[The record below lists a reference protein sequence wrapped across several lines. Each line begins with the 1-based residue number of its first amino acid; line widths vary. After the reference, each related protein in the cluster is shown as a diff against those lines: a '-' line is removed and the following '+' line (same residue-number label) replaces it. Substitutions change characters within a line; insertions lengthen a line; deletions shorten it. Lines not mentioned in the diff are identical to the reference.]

1 MLTRLQEAAY
11 FLLVDR
17 WFQSVVCAH
26 SSESKV
32 PLHCH
37 VKPQGNSW
45 PYCGIDMNC
54 HSIRLF
60 LGPLFQG
67 KGCCFLGEG
76 TGPLDSSE
84 RFYVFFVFH
93 LLVGTKLS

>member
-1 MLTRLQEAAY
+1 M
-11 FLLVDR
+11 D
-17 WFQSVVCAH
+17 
-26 SSESKV
+26 
-32 PLHCH
+32 
-37 VKPQGNSW
+37 
-45 PYCGIDMNC
+45 C

-93 LLVGTKLS
+93 LLVGTKLSFYWLRCPWSCIKYIYIHIYIYVYTWNL